1 MLPRE
6 TIAEAAI
13 PGGDSLALVRHG
25 GDFIVMLGRDEL
37 MGTRMR
43 FSEDQLAILT
53 LERITAP
60 NPRVLIGGYGLGF
73 TFRAALARLPHG
85 GSITVAEVVPGVLE
99 WARGP
104 LAHLTGDSLDDPRGR
119 VILADVAA
127 LIDDAVDGTT
137 PRYDAILL
145 DVDNGPDGIE
155 RPALHPD
162 GNRAGA
168 RCARA
173 RRRARGLVGRARS
186 GLRTAAARQ
195 RARGGGAHG
204 ARPAEQQGPAAHGLV
219 RREALNASPLP
230 APVPGAARGACARGN
245 RACRPAPPSFAGSHR
260 PWRHGNRSWA
270 G

>member
-43 FSEDQLAILT
+43 FSEEQLAILT

-145 DVDNGPDGIE
+145 DVDNGPDGIV
-155 RPALHPD
+155 RDANDRLYTRT
-162 GNRAGA
+162 GI
-168 RCARA
+168 ARA
-173 RRRARGLVGRARS
+173 RDALAPGGVLAVWSAAPDPAFARRLRDSGLAVEERTVRARPNN
-186 GLRTAAARQ
+186 
-195 RARGGGAHG
+195 RGPRHTVWF
-204 ARPAEQQGPAAHGLV
+204 AEK
-219 RREALNASPLP
+219 R
-230 APVPGAARGACARGN
+230 
-245 RACRPAPPSFAGSHR
+245 
-260 PWRHGNRSWA
+260 
-270 G
+270 